1 MYGPGWPQSHTD
13 SLVSASRVLGL
24 DGCATMPGKIFFLF
38 TCLCV
43 PTGILL
49 HHVYASACKSQRR
62 VLDLLELELQVSH
75 VMWVLGNTLRSSE
88 RAVRAHKG

>member
-1 MYGPGWPQSHTD
+1 MDQAGLKAIQIPLSLPQECWD
-13 SLVSASRVLGL
+13 WMGVPLCLARF
-24 DGCATMPGKIFFLF
+24 FFLF